1 MKLTLTGQ
9 EFCSL
14 CKLTFSRLESSAFNF
29 QQPMNFCCDMIDRYT
44 EDDLSRAAAAGADC
58 AGAGDD
64 AISVSP
70 LGELLLG
77 MLMLS
82 KSENAQPD

>member
-1 MKLTLTGQ
+1 
-9 EFCSL
+9 
-14 CKLTFSRLESSAFNF
+14 
-29 QQPMNFCCDMIDRYT
+29 MIDRYT